1 MLVAGGFLPQ
11 SVEVVVVGF
20 AVLSAEFDDAV
31 LLLLPGGPSLV
42 AALAAGPRLGNGLFV
57 QGRPAG
63 LTNLTNRQNVKLQIF
78 GIWSFLKYLNPEERA
93 QTLGIRGEGL

>member
-31 LLLLPGGPSLV
+31 FLLLPGGPSLV

-78 GIWSFLKYLNPEERA
+78 GIWSFLKHLNPEERA